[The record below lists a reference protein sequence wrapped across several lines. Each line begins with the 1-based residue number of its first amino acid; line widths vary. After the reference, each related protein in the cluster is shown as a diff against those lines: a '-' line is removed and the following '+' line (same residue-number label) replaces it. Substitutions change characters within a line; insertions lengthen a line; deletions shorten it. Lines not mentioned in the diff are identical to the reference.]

1 MTSPNNF
8 TISNSI
14 QTDAA
19 INHGN
24 SGGPLLNAAG
34 QVVGVNTQIKS
45 ESGGSDG
52 IGFAIPSSTVASIVP
67 QIISSGSVEH
77 AYLGVG
83 VASLSQSVAD
93 ELGVPAGV
101 MVTEVR
107 QGTPA
112 AEAGLR
118 AATGSAM
125 VDGQSYPTGGDVIT
139 AVDGTAITDGADLQ
153 SAIDAKRP
161 GDTVSITYTRDGE
174 STTVQVSLGTRP
186 S

>member
-1 MTSPNNF
+1 
-8 TISNSI
+8 
-14 QTDAA
+14 
-19 INHGN
+19 
-24 SGGPLLNAAG
+24 
-34 QVVGVNTQIKS
+34 
-45 ESGGSDG
+45 
-52 IGFAIPSSTVASIVP
+52 
-67 QIISSGSVEH
+67 
-77 AYLGVG
+77 
-83 VASLSQSVAD
+83 
-93 ELGVPAGV
+93 

-139 AVDGTAITDGADLQ
+139 AVDGTAITDGAALQ
-153 SAIDAKRP
+153 TAIDAKRP
-161 GDTVSITYTRDGE
+161 GDTVSITYTRDGT